1 MSTEHWQS
9 FQKQQSFKHADST
22 MPIDSVVLE
31 RQRRK
36 QAAGMSSA
44 KSLFCCLSVLVG
56 RPSVS
61 ARRNSKKAHRS
72 QQMGFMSNFG
82 NDDDS
87 FGYNFDDEQMSPRV
101 SRRLAND
108 GHNFN

>member
-1 MSTEHWQS
+1 MTAEHWQS
-9 FQKQQSFKHADST
+9 FQKQQSFRFAEST
-22 MPIDSVVLE
+22 MPVDAVELE

-36 QAAGMSSA
+36 QSGLCSV

-56 RPSVS
+56 RPSIREKS
-61 ARRNSKKAHRS
+61 SKKRRQS
-72 QQMGFMSNFG
+72 QQMELRSFE

-87 FGYNFDDEQMSPRV
+87 FGYNFDEQMSPRV
-101 SRRLAND
+101 LTRLAST